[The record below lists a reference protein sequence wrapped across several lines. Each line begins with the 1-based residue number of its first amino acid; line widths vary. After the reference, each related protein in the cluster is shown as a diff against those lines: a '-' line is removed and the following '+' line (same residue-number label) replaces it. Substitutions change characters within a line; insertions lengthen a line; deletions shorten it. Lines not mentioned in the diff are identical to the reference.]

1 MPTGSP
7 DLLASAVP
15 GANQHPAADQH
26 PTASHPVRTSLGRTQ
41 PMPLS
46 HHPAQDL
53 PVREQ

>member
-15 GANQHPAADQH
+15 GANQN